1 MVIFISEIV
10 FEKER
15 KSLQTGPRG
24 LFSALR
30 GLLGPYRGPN
40 GLQGGSRIAFRG
52 GREGSEAEKK

>member
-24 LFSALR
+24 AIFGSSGALGALSGPKWAPGGVSD
-30 GLLGPYRGPN
+30 GL
-40 GLQGGSRIAFRG
+40 
-52 GREGSEAEKK
+52 